1 MEAVVSKEADLEAEV
16 EPEVGTRKSVKRFRD
31 PRRQFINTSDKTK
44 AISIFKEINHSCF

>member
-1 MEAVVSKEADLEAEV
+1 VEAVVSKEADLETEV

-44 AISIFKEINHSCF
+44 AISIFKENNHSCL